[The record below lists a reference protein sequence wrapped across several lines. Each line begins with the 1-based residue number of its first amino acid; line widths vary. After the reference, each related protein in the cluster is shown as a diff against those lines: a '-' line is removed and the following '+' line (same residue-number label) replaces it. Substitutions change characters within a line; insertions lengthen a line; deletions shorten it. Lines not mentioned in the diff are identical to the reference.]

1 MTVFSEF
8 KKIMPE
14 ESCVYFGDTQNM
26 PYGEKTKDELID
38 FSKKAFS
45 FFETQKVKAVVMA
58 CNTTSATVYESLKDN
73 YSFKLY
79 PIIQSVTKIIAGLPV
94 EKIGVF
100 ATPATINSHAYA
112 EGIKKYNKGKQI
124 VELACPEWVRIVEN
138 KEENTPEAIEKI
150 KSKLDEMLL
159 CNPDKIILG
168 CTHYPFLLKQLSAMC
183 DESKFINP
191 AVAFA
196 QFIKEDLIARNMHTD
211 FSGKGQDI
219 FYASA
224 AVDKFIAAGSLFY
237 DLSYSKVE
245 LIRL

>member
-1 MTVFSEF
+1 
-8 KKIMPE
+8 MPE

-168 CTHYPFLLKQLSAMC
+168 CTHYPFLLKQLSEMC
-183 DESKFINP
+183 DESRFNCTK
-191 AVAFA
+191 
-196 QFIKEDLIARNMHTD
+196 
-211 FSGKGQDI
+211 
-219 FYASA
+219 YA
-224 AVDKFIAAGSLFY
+224 Y
-237 DLSYSKVE
+237 
-245 LIRL
+245 